1 MRTHKYVI
9 FLLFFLFFIFAFF
22 LWEFKSINVN
32 NRQNVDAVETTTRF
46 SKNLNQ
52 LRFELLKTDNNLS
65 FGMNKPTHR
74 LHYDFKTDSTSLIRL
89 FNEPTFAKITE
100 TSLNTS
106 LTSLRNKVEEKLTLQ
121 SVYVASAPA
130 DSMMGVVYHKKK

>member
-65 FGMNKPTHR
+65 SGINKPVHR

-89 FNEPTFAKITE
+89 FNEPAFTKIE
-100 TSLNTS
+100 EPSLNNGLVT
-106 LTSLRNKVEEKLTLQ
+106 LRKKVEEKLGLQ
-121 SVYVASAPA
+121 SAYVTTIRQT
-130 DSMMGVVYHKKK
+130 V

>member
-52 LRFELLKTDNNLS
+52 LRFELLKTDNNIS
-65 FGMNKPTHR
+65 SGISKPVYR
-74 LHYDFKTDSTSLIRL
+74 LHNDFK
-89 FNEPTFAKITE
+89 N
-100 TSLNTS
+100 
-106 LTSLRNKVEEKLTLQ
+106 
-121 SVYVASAPA
+121 SACNL
-130 DSMMGVVYHKKK
+130 HL